1 MVHLRQALIMSY
13 TPNEIALL
21 TFIKRVNETFSYF
34 GEDGADYVS
43 AEDMEYFKEISLDFR
58 RSVT

>member
-43 AEDMEYFKEISLDFR
+43 AEDMDSFKGL
-58 RSVT
+58 V

>member
-1 MVHLRQALIMSY
+1 MCIRDRIMSY

-43 AEDMEYFKEISLDFR
+43 AEDMDYFKEICLDFR

>member
-1 MVHLRQALIMSY
+1 MSY

-43 AEDMEYFKEISLDFR
+43 AEDIDYFKEICLEFR
-58 RSVT
+58 RYVT

>member
-1 MVHLRQALIMSY
+1 MSY

-43 AEDMEYFKEISLDFR
+43 AEDMDYFKEICLEFR
-58 RSVT
+58 SCLLYTSDAADE